1 MSDSLFTT
9 TKAEHFRHVYFNYKV
24 LIFCRFSGIPQNISD
39 GSCAT
44 QYKMAVDGVSGSCS
58 EVNLFIHDSSGDEQP
73 YITHINDSYFHT
85 KFKIDPN
92 DLYTFHD
99 SDVIAGEITVS
110 HTDDNFIFS
119 DADVKPKLLDSPNKE
134 IDLIET
140 LTNGEIK
147 EEKEEIIQNGH
158 YSPVNKTN
166 VVKQQTG
173 NFKDNK
179 TNTKVLK
186 AKSQSQINKE
196 TTPINVTEIRR
207 LSVHSPKG
215 ACANIAAASKTSV
228 NSVNTNSVPS
238 NIKGTSTASKSGGE
252 TFLDVFKREQGLV
265 ESPPAVIKTESPGPS
280 MAAAPPP
287 KISAPVAKKA
297 PSGNLSILF
306 IYYNFR
312 LNL

>member
-1 MSDSLFTT
+1 
-9 TKAEHFRHVYFNYKV
+9 
-24 LIFCRFSGIPQNISD
+24 
-39 GSCAT
+39 
-44 QYKMAVDGVSGSCS
+44 MAVDGVSGSCS
-58 EVNLFIHDSSGDEQP
+58 EVNLFINDSSGDEQP

-119 DADVKPKLLDSPNKE
+119 DGDAKPKLLDSPNKE

-147 EEKEEIIQNGH
+147 EEKEEVIRNGH
-158 YSPVNKTN
+158 YTPVSKSNAKH
-166 VVKQQTG
+166 QTG
-173 NFKDNK
+173 SFKDNK

-196 TTPINVTEIRR
+196 TVQINVTEVRR
-207 LSVHSPKG
+207 PSVHSPKG
-215 ACANIAAASKTSV
+215 VSTNIPAASKTSIT
-228 NSVNTNSVPS
+228 SVNTNSVP
-238 NIKGTSTASKSGGE
+238 NNVKGTSTASKSGGE

-265 ESPPAVIKTESPGPS
+265 ESPLTVIKTESPGPS
-280 MAAAPPP
+280 VAAAPTL
-287 KISAPVAKKA
+287 KISAPVAKKTQ
-297 PSGNLSILF
+297 SGNCFSIF
-306 IYYNFR
+306 TAIIASFAS
-312 LNL
+312 

>member
-1 MSDSLFTT
+1 
-9 TKAEHFRHVYFNYKV
+9 
-24 LIFCRFSGIPQNISD
+24 
-39 GSCAT
+39 
-44 QYKMAVDGVSGSCS
+44 MAVDGVSGSCS

-110 HTDDNFIFS
+110 HTDDNFIYS
-119 DADVKPKLLDSPNKE
+119 DGDVKPKLLDSPNKE

-147 EEKEEIIQNGH
+147 EEKEEVIQNGH
-158 YSPVNKTN
+158 CTPVSKSTA
-166 VVKQQTG
+166 VKHQTS

-186 AKSQSQINKE
+186 AKSQSQVNKE
-196 TTPINVTEIRR
+196 TIQINVTEARR
-207 LSVHSPKG
+207 PSVHSPKG
-215 ACANIAAASKTSV
+215 ASTNISAAYKTSI

-238 NIKGTSTASKSGGE
+238 NVKSTSSTSKSGGE

-265 ESPPAVIKTESPGPS
+265 ESPPTVIKTESPGPS
-280 MAAAPPP
+280 VAAAPPP
-287 KISAPVAKKA
+287 KISAPVAKKT
-297 PSGNLSILF
+297 PSGNSVFVSILTC
-306 IYYNFR
+306 I

>member
-1 MSDSLFTT
+1 
-9 TKAEHFRHVYFNYKV
+9 
-24 LIFCRFSGIPQNISD
+24 
-39 GSCAT
+39 
-44 QYKMAVDGVSGSCS
+44 MAVDGVSGSCS

-119 DADVKPKLLDSPNKE
+119 DADTKPKLLDSPNKE

-147 EEKEEIIQNGH
+147 EEKQKVIQNGH
-158 YSPVNKTN
+158 YAPVSKSN
-166 VVKQQTG
+166 VVKHQTG
-173 NFKDNK
+173 NSKDNK

-186 AKSQSQINKE
+186 AKSQSHINKE
-196 TTPINVTEIRR
+196 AIQINTEVRR
-207 LSVHSPKG
+207 PSVHSPKG
-215 ACANIAAASKTSV
+215 TSTNNSAASKTSIT
-228 NSVNTNSVPS
+228 SVNTNSAPS
-238 NIKGTSTASKSGGE
+238 NVKGASTSSKSGGE

-265 ESPPAVIKTESPGPS
+265 ESPPTVIKTESPGPS
-280 MAAAPPP
+280 VAVVPPP
-287 KISAPVAKKA
+287 KIIAPVAKKA
-297 PSGNLSILF
+297 QSGNKFIFYYITNLIFYVNCGNSILYLLIS
-306 IYYNFR
+306 IY
-312 LNL
+312 

>member
-1 MSDSLFTT
+1 MTADSFSLLTMTFWLC
-9 TKAEHFRHVYFNYKV
+9 FNNKL
-24 LIFCRFSGIPQNISD
+24 LILYRFSGIPQNISD

-44 QYKMAVDGVSGSCS
+44 QYKMAVDGVSGSCG

-147 EEKEEIIQNGH
+147 EEKEEVIHNGH
-158 YSPVNKTN
+158 YAPVSKSN
-166 VVKQQTG
+166 VVKHHTG
-173 NFKDNK
+173 NIKDNK

-186 AKSQSQINKE
+186 AKSQSQVNKE
-196 TTPINVTEIRR
+196 TVQLKVTEVRR
-207 LSVHSPKG
+207 PSLHSPKG
-215 ACANIAAASKTSV
+215 TSPNIPAASKISIT
-228 NSVNTNSVPS
+228 SVNTNIVPS
-238 NIKGTSTASKSGGE
+238 NVKGTSTVAKSGGE

-265 ESPPAVIKTESPGPS
+265 ESPPTIIKTESPGPS
-280 MAAAPPP
+280 TAVAAPP
-287 KISAPVAKKA
+287 KISAPVAKKTQ
-297 PSGNLSILF
+297 SGNFPFFLQYFHLYSI
-306 IYYNFR
+306 
-312 LNL
+312 

>member
-1 MSDSLFTT
+1 MIIDYLLIINSLI
-9 TKAEHFRHVYFNYKV
+9 
-24 LIFCRFSGIPQNISD
+24 LCRFSGIPQNISD

-110 HTDDNFIFS
+110 HTEDNFILS
-119 DADVKPKLLDSPNKE
+119 DADAKPKLLDSPNKE

-140 LTNGEIK
+140 LTNGAIK
-147 EEKEEIIQNGH
+147 EEKEEVIHNGH
-158 YSPVNKTN
+158 YAPVSKSS
-166 VVKQQTG
+166 VVKHQTG
-173 NFKDNK
+173 NFKDYK

-186 AKSQSQINKE
+186 AKSQSQVNKE
-196 TTPINVTEIRR
+196 TVQINVTEVRKP
-207 LSVHSPKG
+207 SVHSPKG
-215 ACANIAAASKTSV
+215 PNANIPVASKTSIT
-228 NSVNTNSVPS
+228 SVNTNSVPS
-238 NIKGTSTASKSGGE
+238 NAKGTSTASKSGGE

-265 ESPPAVIKTESPGPS
+265 ENQPTIIKTESPGPS
-280 MAAAPPP
+280 VAATPLP
-287 KISAPVAKKA
+287 KISTPVAKKTQ
-297 PSGNLSILF
+297 SGNFLF
-306 IYYNFR
+306 F
-312 LNL
+312 LE

>member
-1 MSDSLFTT
+1 
-9 TKAEHFRHVYFNYKV
+9 
-24 LIFCRFSGIPQNISD
+24 
-39 GSCAT
+39 
-44 QYKMAVDGVSGSCS
+44 MAVDGVSGSCS

-134 IDLIET
+134 RDLIET
-140 LTNGEIK
+140 LTNGDIK
-147 EEKEEIIQNGH
+147 EEKQVIQNGH
-158 YSPVNKTN
+158 YARVSKSN
-166 VVKQQTG
+166 VVKHQTG

-186 AKSQSQINKE
+186 AKSHSHVNKE
-196 TTPINVTEIRR
+196 TTQINIAEGRR
-207 LSVHSPKG
+207 QSLHSPKG
-215 ACANIAAASKTSV
+215 ANSNIPAASKTSIT
-228 NSVNTNSVPS
+228 SVNNSVPS
-238 NIKGTSTASKSGGE
+238 NVKGTSTASKSSCE

-265 ESPPAVIKTESPGPS
+265 ETTPTVIKTESPGPS
-280 MAAAPPP
+280 VSAAPPP
-287 KISAPVAKKA
+287 KITAPVAKKTQ
-297 PSGNLSILF
+297 SGNYLF
-306 IYYNFR
+306 MLTAISGTCLK
-312 LNL
+312 LNLQYYPQY